1 MGRNIQPIE
10 KKHIITNARG
20 RQSHHNFGLAFDIV
34 VLDSMSEPIGTQ
46 PVPSDLGA
54 VWERSRE
61 QRSTS
66 PLARIIH
73 DGFVAKVWGPRC
85 ETGARNG
92 EGPKRI

>member
-1 MGRNIQPIE
+1 MRWAAIFSRSG

-20 RQSHHNFGLAFDIV
+20 RQSYHNFGLAFDIV
-34 VLDSMSEPIGTQ
+34 VLDSMG
-46 PVPSDLGA
+46 LGA
-54 VWERSRE
+54 VWARSRE

-85 ETGARNG
+85 ETGARSG